1 MIADSFFFFFF
12 YTAIFHRKI
21 RIQNRVVFF
30 PSSILITQSQRAKNY
45 YQKST
50 SRKHLLEFYI
60 LYSIHFRRMD
70 ILSSNAN
77 YIKFIESLGAISCIF
92 SYKISKLVVIAS
104 SLFVFH
110 ETQFP
115 TERPCE
121 VILWKNILE
130 PLTNRRDGRAQSDY
144 S

>member
-92 SYKISKLVVIAS
+92 SYKISKRCYCFIVVCISRNTVSYRAAMRS
-104 SLFVFH
+104 YSLK
-110 ETQFP
+110 EYPRTA
-115 TERPCE
+115 
-121 VILWKNILE
+121 NE
-130 PLTNRRDGRAQSDY
+130 P
-144 S
+144 